1 MQRTTVKEIMAA
13 SFREL
18 ARERPVDKTIV
29 KEITANCDY
38 SQTTFYRQFK
48 DKYDCRCFRDAI
60 RSLSPSW
67 RRFTKTRCPGHCGPI
82 SWKNERICLSVLILR
97 TFGSIEA

>member
-1 MQRTTVKEIMAA
+1 MTVKEIMAA

-18 ARERPVDKTIV
+18 ARKRPIDKITV
-29 KEITANCDY
+29 KEIAANCDY

-60 RSLSPSW
+60 
-67 RRFTKTRCPGHCGPI
+67 
-82 SWKNERICLSVLILR
+82 
-97 TFGSIEA
+97 